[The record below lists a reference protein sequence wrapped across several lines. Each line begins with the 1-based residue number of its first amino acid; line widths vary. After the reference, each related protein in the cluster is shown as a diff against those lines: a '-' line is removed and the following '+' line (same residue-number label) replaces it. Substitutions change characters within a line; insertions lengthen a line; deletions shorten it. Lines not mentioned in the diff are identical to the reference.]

1 MGKPV
6 TSNVKRLETT
16 TLNTKVN
23 KEVFDA
29 FKDCCAEYGYSMNT
43 TIETFMRQYANG
55 RFHLET
61 DDIMKFKND
70 GKEVDTLNTSFNKD
84 IYSDFKLTCKRK
96 RFFVKH
102 VVMAFMEKFAN
113 KEIILEYSMAEE
125 VNKNKGV

>member
-6 TSNVKRLETT
+6 TSNVPRLETT

-43 TIETFMRQYANG
+43 MIETFMRQYANG

-61 DDIMKFKND
+61 EDIMKFKND
-70 GKEVDTLNTSFNKD
+70 GKEVDILNTTLNKEFYT
-84 IYSDFKLTCKRK
+84 DFKITCKRN

-113 KEIILEYSMAEE
+113 KEIVLEYAMAED
-125 VNKNKGV
+125 VKNSKNK